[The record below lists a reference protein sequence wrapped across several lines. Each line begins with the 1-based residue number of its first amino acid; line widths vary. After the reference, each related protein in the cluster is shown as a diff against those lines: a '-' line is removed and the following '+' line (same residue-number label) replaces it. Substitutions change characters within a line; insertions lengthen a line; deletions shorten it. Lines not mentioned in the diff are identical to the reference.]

1 MGPAPHTLEFTNQ
14 RGTQGKKHAITSNA
28 GECSRGGRQPCS
40 CLVGAKRKAFL
51 LMRELK
57 RHVKKWQF
65 TRDTRKVLG
74 AREPAHDQ
82 GQG

>member
-14 RGTQGKKHAITSNA
+14 RGTQGKKQAITSSA

-40 CLVGAKRKAFL
+40 CLVGAKRKAFFANE
-51 LMRELK
+51 RVEK
-57 RHVKKWQF
+57 ACE
-65 TRDTRKVLG
+65 KVAVYQG
-74 AREPAHDQ
+74 HPEGPARVQ

>member
-14 RGTQGKKHAITSNA
+14 RGTQGKRHAITSNA
-28 GECSRGGRQPCS
+28 GECSRGGRQPCI
-40 CLVGAKRKAFL
+40 CLVGAKRKEVL

-57 RHVKKWQF
+57 RHVKKWQL
-65 TRDTRKVLG
+65 TRDTGRVPG
-74 AREPAHDQ
+74 AREPARVQ